1 MFRGTAVRSLLT
13 LLGAALLA
21 FQLFTPTGT
30 FAPAHTFRQALTK
43 AQTGITTSALPVR
56 EGTDKVRAPSC
67 PGDPLGAPHVRD
79 RQRCPASCCCQE
91 RGPISGRTAGADPSA
106 PSEVRHRPTPRA
118 SRAHTPAALQVFRC

>member
-30 FAPAHTFRQALTK
+30 FAPAHTFGQALAK
-43 AQTGITTSALPVR
+43 AETRVAPSAHPVR
-56 EGTDKVRAPSC
+56 EGTDRVRAPGC
-67 PGDPLGAPHVRD
+67 PGDPLGTPHVRD

-91 RGPISGRTAGADPSA
+91 RALISGRAAGASPAA
-106 PSEVRHRPTPRA
+106 PSEAPHRLAPRT
-118 SRAHTPAALQVFRC
+118 SRSHTPAALQVFRC